1 MSDIEFITEGYKIPL
16 CLELKVD
23 GVSVTY
29 SRHDYDGMDGCFEF
43 TAWTMD
49 AEKAKAVV
57 EKIVEQIIR
66 ERSDYKHGV
75 SWRTEMLE
83 VIDTNERYGYTT
95 VEWVYYVRDSG

>member
-1 MSDIEFITEGYKIPL
+1 MSEIKFVTNGYKVPL
-16 CLELKVD
+16 CLEVEVD

-29 SRHDYDGMDGCFEF
+29 GRFGEDDCFEF
-43 TAWTMD
+43 TAWTGD
-49 AEKAKAVV
+49 AEKGKAVV

-75 SWRTEMLE
+75 SLRTEKLE

-95 VEWVYYVRDSG
+95 VEWAYYVRDSG

>member
-1 MSDIEFITEGYKIPL
+1 MSDIEFITKGYKVPL
-16 CLELKVD
+16 CLEVKVD

-29 SRHDYDGMDGCFEF
+29 RRCDDREYCFVF
-43 TAWTMD
+43 TAWTKD

-66 ERSDYKHGV
+66 ERSDYKHCV
-75 SWRTEMLE
+75 SWRTEKLE
-83 VIDTNERYGYTT
+83 VIGTSERYGYTT

>member
-1 MSDIEFITEGYKIPL
+1 MSDIEFITKGYKVPL

-29 SRHDYDGMDGCFEF
+29 RESSKEDCFVF
-43 TAWTMD
+43 TAWTKD
-49 AEKAKAVV
+49 AEKAKTVV

-66 ERSDYKHGV
+66 ERSDYKHCV
-75 SWRTEMLE
+75 SWRTEKLE